1 MCRFVEIRYSY
12 SRHICAVISMA
23 WHVCTVIYG
32 QWSSQQTGHG
42 DHWCPAAVTELAA
55 DRVCAWTIVLC
66 QRSFFQQC
74 ENIPHTPENYYLRQA
89 MDNRCIFMTVIITV
103 IIVKIID
110 HSLLQPVLPHDL
122 QWGHVSV
129 CTNFSADFSSCDKM
143 CAHSRVNNKK
153 LFEDSHSW
161 NVVHL
166 QCTVQKNSTMSIDFV
181 GSQLFISFSLV
192 HLCVCVCVCV
202 CVCTITE
209 KLRKL
214 SYSTTMV

>member
-66 QRSFFQQC
+66 QRSFS
-74 ENIPHTPENYYLRQA
+74 IARTHLILPKDPKIVIYDKPWITDAYL
-89 MDNRCIFMTVIITV
+89 IWLLLLL
-103 IIVKIID
+103 
-110 HSLLQPVLPHDL
+110 SLLLRSLIIHCCNSCFLTIYNGVM
-122 QWGHVSV
+122 
-129 CTNFSADFSSCDKM
+129 SA
-143 CAHSRVNNKK
+143 CAQTLVQIFHLVTKCVHIQELITKK
-153 LFEDSHSW
+153 LFEASHSW

-192 HLCVCVCVCV
+192 HLCVCVCVFV
-202 CVCTITE
+202 
-209 KLRKL
+209 
-214 SYSTTMV
+214 SAQ